1 MLFQDYDVFFDQ
13 PNNCFQLRTKTNV
26 YLIEFDDTEKS
37 DVFAALTDMAKS
49 NGSTI
54 DKIVRT
60 LKKQYPEEKVLEV
73 FATLGDYGLIPYDPS
88 YHNGNGQN
96 GNGTEHDGK
105 SAQQSAY
112 AADRQFSEDKK
123 IALFGETP
131 LTRELQQ
138 CINDAGFKSV
148 KQYPTEK
155 LCKDDD
161 LSALEEIM
169 DKSDFLVADGTG
181 WNPFFLDKL
190 NRLALDK
197 NKPWMYIGGIEGR
210 QIKFGPIFYGKETG
224 CYQCLTQRIKSN
236 HEHGSFLDSYE
247 QYLNASRSNAKP
259 DSSPYPVLFHRV
271 IAALATAEIT
281 KFFEHWHIPV
291 TWRSYI
297 SMDISTYEVI
307 KHHLLK
313 VPFCDACKPELLY
326 NPAPWL
332 ESVALR

>member
-1 MLFQDYDVFFDQ
+1 MMFKDYDVFFDQ

-26 YLIEFDDTEKS
+26 YLIEFDDIEKS
-37 DVFAALTDMAKS
+37 NIFGVLVDMAKTS
-49 NGSTI
+49 GATI
-54 DKIVRT
+54 DKIVRS
-60 LKKQYPEEKVLEV
+60 LKKQYPEEKVMEV

-88 YHNGNGQN
+88 YRNGNGQN
-96 GNGTEHDGK
+96 GNGHEEAG
-105 SAQQSAY
+105 AQKAAY
-112 AADRQFSEDKK
+112 AAEQQFSEEKK
-123 IALFGETP
+123 VALFGETP

-138 CINDAGFKSV
+138 CITDAGFKGV
-148 KQYPTEK
+148 KQYAIDK
-155 LCKDDD
+155 LCKDNDC
-161 LSALEEIM
+161 SALEDII
-169 DKSDFLVADGTG
+169 DKSDFMVADGTE
-181 WNPFFLDKL
+181 WSPFFLDQL
-190 NRLALDK
+190 NRLALGK

-224 CYQCLTQRIKSN
+224 CYQCLSQRIKSN
-236 HEHGSFLDSYE
+236 HEHGSYLDSYE
-247 QYLNASRSNAKP
+247 QYLNALRSSSKP
-259 DSSPYPVLFHRV
+259 DDSPHAVLFYRV
-271 IAALATAEIT
+271 IASLATAEIT

-313 VPFCDACKPELLY
+313 VPFCDVCKPELLY